1 MPPAVRP
8 TLYPVPAY
16 AHRGYVPP
24 AAYFAPR
31 TPMPVTTPAKPQVPS
46 AVSTE
51 AADAPTA
58 PPGDSAATGDR
69 ATGDAKSAFVERLL
83 PLIET
88 ENRRLLRLRGRLVQ
102 HFAKLER
109 GQSPTA
115 EEREHIDELAT
126 AYRVDGDPLEDADA
140 RSALLERVD
149 ALPVS
154 LALAQAANES
164 AWGKSRFAREGNNLF
179 GIWTYDETKGMVPR
193 KRAAGKRH
201 LVRRFDTEAES
212 VRYYMHTL
220 NSHPAYAELRA
231 LRAGQRAKGQPLDG
245 EQLAGGLERYSAKGE
260 EYVRLIQAMIRRFD
274 LATYDQAA
282 RTSA

>member
-1 MPPAVRP
+1 
-8 TLYPVPAY
+8 
-16 AHRGYVPP
+16 
-24 AAYFAPR
+24 
-31 TPMPVTTPAKPQVPS
+31 MPVTTPAKPQVPS

-58 PPGDSAATGDR
+58 PPGDSA

-245 EQLAGGLERYSAKGE
+245 EQLAGGLQRYSAKGE